1 MISKRSYNEI
11 AELWGIKDGL
21 EHETIVKRVRFKEAS
36 ATGKDTNII
45 SGVFMATGAGFTIE
59 SVDEL
64 QDLKINAKM
73 RIRGGWWRVTNIQK
87 VAMTT
92 ENMTRPYYKYYIS
105 LRGFDA

>member
-45 SGVFMATGAGFTIE
+45 SGVFMTTGAGFTIE

-73 RIRGGWWRVTNIQK
+73 RIRGGWWRVANIQK

-92 ENMTRPYYKYYIS
+92 ENMTRPFYKYYIS

>member
-45 SGVFMATGAGFTIE
+45 SGVFMTTGAGFTIE

-73 RIRGGWWRVTNIQK
+73 RIRGGWC
-87 VAMTT
+87 
-92 ENMTRPYYKYYIS
+92 NMGESYFP
-105 LRGFDA
+105 